1 MLVIPQY
8 TSCTKVQKVVMK
20 TKHSQSKIGVAVLV
34 FSLLL
39 GIGFA
44 FSATAQAQYPDD
56 RYTQERDRHDQNRR
70 GRNWDRYGNY
80 GGSFDLRQ
88 TALNAGYNEG
98 LREGRRDRDRG
109 RRADFRNQSTYQKA
123 TKDYSSRLGDRELY
137 RRYFREAYENG
148 YNEESYTQGSIDRD
162 NRDDRYRDRA
172 RRQNRRG
179 RDWDGYGNFGGS
191 SELRQTALNAG
202 YNEGIK
208 QGQKDRN
215 RRNESDYQGQSA
227 YRNATKDYS
236 SRLGDR
242 ELYKRYFRA
251 GYETGYSD
259 GLNGY

>member
-1 MLVIPQY
+1 M
-8 TSCTKVQKVVMK
+8 VMK
-20 TKHSQSKIGVAVLV
+20 TNQSQSKIRGAILV
-34 FSLLL
+34 FSLLF

-44 FSATAQAQYPDD
+44 LNTTTQAHHPDD
-56 RYTQERDRHDQNRR
+56 RYAQYRERNEQNRR
-70 GRNWDRYGNY
+70 GRNWDSYGNY

-98 LREGRRDRDRG
+98 IKDGRKDRDRG
-109 RRADFRNQSTYQKA
+109 RRTDFRNQSTYQKA

-162 NRDDRYRDRA
+162 DRDDRYRDRA
-172 RRQNRRG
+172 RRQNRRS
-179 RDWDGYGNFGGS
+179 RDWDSYGNFGGS
-191 SELRQTALNAG
+191 SHLRQTALNAG

-215 RRNESDYQGQSA
+215 RRDRNSYQDQST
-227 YRNATKDYS
+227 YREATKDYS

-242 ELYKRYFRA
+242 EIYRRYFRA
-251 GYETGYSD
+251 AYETGYSD
-259 GLNGY
+259 GVNGF